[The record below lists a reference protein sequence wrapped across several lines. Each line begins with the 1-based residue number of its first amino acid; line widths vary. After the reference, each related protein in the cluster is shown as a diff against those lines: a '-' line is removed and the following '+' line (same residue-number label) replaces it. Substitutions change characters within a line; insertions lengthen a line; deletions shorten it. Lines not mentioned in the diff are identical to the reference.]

1 VSLPRACGSVCGRA
15 SARGGAG
22 RAQASEPSHTS
33 RAGTTRARALP
44 PLPDLIAAA
53 RAWADADPDPF
64 TRAAALLL
72 AEQGDEAALRER
84 FGARLRFG
92 TAGLR
97 GPLGPG
103 PNAMNRA
110 LVRRVSL
117 GLGLHLR
124 AQGHGEGARVAVGF
138 DARFASPQ
146 LAEECA
152 RALGGLGFEVHL
164 APSYCPTPL
173 LAFAVLRLGAVA
185 GAMVTASH
193 NPPQDNGF
201 KVYWGDGAQVVPPH
215 DDAISAAAD
224 ALGDPRAYPRPELE
238 ELMAAG
244 RVVPMSE
251 EVGDAY
257 ERALLTR
264 RLGAPALAAPL
275 RVAYTAM
282 HGVGAAWF
290 RRLMPKAGF
299 VDLVEVA
306 EQVEPDPRFP
316 TVAFPNPE
324 EPGALDLARAT
335 AARAGA
341 HILLAHDPD
350 ADRLAVVARDAA
362 GAYRAFTGDQVGAL
376 VAHELFEVVGA
387 RPEDLVATSIVSS
400 SLVPSMARARGCAC
414 AETLTGFKWIAHAAL
429 AHQARA
435 GEAGG
440 RFLFGYEEAIGYSV
454 GDLVRDK
461 DGVSA
466 ALCVADMAARA
477 LAEGKTLWDR
487 LDEVYARYG
496 LYLSGQVSRAR
507 PGAAGQAEIAGWMR
521 ALRAAPPTSLAGR
534 AVEEIT
540 DFARLPAPLTGDV
553 VRLRLAGG
561 ARVLVRPSGTEPKI
575 KLYVEVRAEV
585 GAGGVPAAAEEARAA
600 LDALKDAAAAA
611 LLGG

>member
-1 VSLPRACGSVCGRA
+1 MSTSPTLP
-15 SARGGAG
+15 
-22 RAQASEPSHTS
+22 E
-33 RAGTTRARALP
+33 
-44 PLPDLIAAA
+44 LISAA
-53 RAWADADPDPF
+53 RAWAERDPDPF

-72 AEQGDEAALRER
+72 AEQGDEGALRER
-84 FGARLRFG
+84 FGARLTFG

-124 AQGHGEGARVAVGF
+124 AQGYGEGARVAVGF

-164 APSYCPTPL
+164 ATGYCPTPL
-173 LAFAVLRLGAVA
+173 LAFAVLHLGAAA

-215 DDAISAAAD
+215 DAAISAAAA
-224 ALGDPRAYPRPELE
+224 ALDDPRSYPRPELE
-238 ELMAAG
+238 ELMSAG
-244 RVVPMSE
+244 RVVMMSDD
-251 EVGDAY
+251 VGAAY
-257 ERALLTR
+257 ERALLRR
-264 RLGAPALAAPL
+264 RLGAPAAAAPL

-290 RRLMPKAGF
+290 RRVMGKAGF
-299 VDLVEVA
+299 RDVVEVK

-316 TVAFPNPE
+316 TVSFPNPE
-324 EPGALDLARAT
+324 EPGALDIARAT
-335 AARAGA
+335 AERAGA
-341 HILLAHDPD
+341 HVLLAHDPD

-362 GAYRAFTGDQVGAL
+362 GAYRSFTGDQVGAL
-376 VAHELFEVVGA
+376 IAHELFEVVGA
-387 RPEDLVATSIVSS
+387 RPRDLVATTIVSS
-400 SLVPSMARARGCAC
+400 SLVPAMARANGCSC

-429 AHQARA
+429 AHAA
-435 GEAGG
+435 GQEGAGQEGAGQEGAG

-466 ALCVADMAARA
+466 ALFVADMAARA

-487 LDEVYARYG
+487 LDEVYSRYG
-496 LYLSGQVSRAR
+496 LYLSGQVSRVR
-507 PGAAGQAEIAGWMR
+507 PGGAGKEEIAGWMR
-521 ALRAAPPTSLAGR
+521 ALRAAPPASLGGR

-540 DFARLPAPLTGDV
+540 DFSVLPAPLTGDV

-561 ARVLVRPSGTEPKI
+561 ARVIVRPSGTEPKI
-575 KLYVEVRAEV
+575 KLYVEVRAAV
-585 GAGGVPAAAEEARAA
+585 GEGGLAAASREAAAA
-600 LDALKDAAAAA
+600 LDALKSAAAEA